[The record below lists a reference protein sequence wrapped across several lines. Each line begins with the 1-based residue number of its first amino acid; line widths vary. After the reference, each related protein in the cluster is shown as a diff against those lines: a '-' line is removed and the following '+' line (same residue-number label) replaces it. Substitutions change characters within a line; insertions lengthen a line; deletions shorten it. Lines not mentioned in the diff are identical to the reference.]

1 MKSVIVWDIETVPD
15 LEGYARVHKLAGKT
29 DDEIRAA
36 MGSKFPKPI
45 YHSIV
50 CIGAVIAEYEDDY
63 WKVRSV
69 AAPHV
74 GTQTERELISSFL
87 DQIAEYEPQLVTYN
101 GSGFDLPVLR
111 YRAMLHKLSAPGL
124 FERPY
129 FNRYSTD
136 ALDLCDALSSFGSST
151 KLKLDE
157 VCKIMGLDGK
167 PSEIDG
173 SQVSEYYRAGRI
185 QEIAD
190 YCVTD
195 VINTYRLWLRHELF
209 KGELDDET
217 LHASEIAIIQHLEDR
232 TLNL

>member
-1 MKSVIVWDIETVPD
+1 MESVIVWVIETVPNF
-15 LEGYARVHKLAGKT
+15 EGYARVHKLEGQTEDA
-29 DDEIRAA
+29 IRAA
-36 MGSKFPKPI
+36 MGSKFQKPI

-50 CIGAVIAEYEDDY
+50 CIGAVIAEYEDEH

-74 GTQTERELISSFL
+74 GTQSERELIKTFL
-87 DQIAEYEPQLVTYN
+87 DQIDEYEPQLVTYN

-136 ALDLCDALSSFGSST
+136 ALDLCDVLSSFGAST
-151 KLKLDE
+151 KVKLDE
-157 VCKIMGLDGK
+157 VCRIMGLDGK
-167 PSEIDG
+167 PSDIDG
-173 SQVSEYYRAGRI
+173 SQVAEFYRAGRI

-209 KGELDDET
+209 KCEIGEEHFNKLN
-217 LHASEIAIIQHLEDR
+217 SSIISF
-232 TLNL
+232 

>member
-15 LEGYARVHKLAGKT
+15 LVGYARVNKLKGAT

-36 MGSKFPKPI
+36 MGLKFPKHI

-50 CIGAVIAEYEDDY
+50 CIGVVIAEYEDTH

-74 GTQTERELISSFL
+74 GTQTESEIIGGFL
-87 DQIAEYEPQLVTYN
+87 DQIAKYKPQLVTYN

-111 YRAMLHKLSAPGL
+111 YRAMLHKLSAPAL

-129 FNRYSTD
+129 FNRYSND
-136 ALDLCDALSSFGSST
+136 ALDLCDALSSYGSST

-173 SQVSEYYRAGRI
+173 SQVSEYYRVGRI
-185 QEIAD
+185 QDIAD
-190 YCVTD
+190 YCMSD
-195 VINTYRLWLRHELF
+195 VINTYSLWLRHELF
-209 KGELDDET
+209 KGEIDQE
-217 LHASEIAIIQHLEDR
+217 SFKRSQEEIISHNSIR
-232 TLNL
+232 